1 MKQNISNYVMI
12 LKVAENC
19 YSFQYDATKNHKMD
33 YNQLIDT
40 IIVLLINVFSSYLS
54 HILRNCIIFPIVN
67 KSQKSGMICFILRKR
82 KKRKSIFS
90 CYDSWY
96 NKNNKITI
104 WKPLAWWIGFNYSSF
119 FHHPD
124 HSFNVLMWTRSYLS
138 LILEASHRRCH
149 PSRKT
154 SNCVI

>member
-54 HILRNCIIFPIVN
+54 HILRNCIIFSIVN
-67 KSQKSGMICFILRKR
+67 KSQKSGMICFILRKCER
-82 KKRKSIFS
+82 AFLVVMIH
-90 CYDSWY
+90 DTI
-96 NKNNKITI
+96 KIT
-104 WKPLAWWIGFNYSSF
+104 K
-119 FHHPD
+119 
-124 HSFNVLMWTRSYLS
+124 
-138 LILEASHRRCH
+138 
-149 PSRKT
+149 
-154 SNCVI
+154 